1 MRAYWTRRHLLF
13 GAVAATLA
21 PAAAQDR
28 PAAGLRPEVYL
39 LRGFA
44 DVFSEGLDQMGAAL
58 DARGIDAHVQGHQ
71 GWRSAARRIVED
83 RRRGLAGRVV
93 LIGHSLGA
101 NAVIRMAEA
110 LQREGIAVDLLITLA
125 ATAPRPVPGNVRRA
139 VNYYFQKHGWGE
151 PLVAAPG
158 FRGRMLNKD
167 YSGMAEV
174 GHFNIDKQRSVQA
187 EILSLTV
194 AAAR

>member
-1 MRAYWTRRHLLF
+1 MRSRLVRVVV
-13 GAVAATLA
+13 GAVAAMLAAALA

-28 PAAGLRPEVYL
+28 PRPEVYL

-58 DARGIDAHVQGHQ
+58 EARGIDAHVQGHR
-71 GWRSAARRIVED
+71 GWRSAARRIGED
-83 RRRGLAGRVV
+83 HRRGLAGPVV

-101 NAVIRMAEA
+101 NAAIRMAEA

-151 PLVAAPG
+151 PLVATPS
-158 FRGRMLNKD
+158 FRGRLLNKD